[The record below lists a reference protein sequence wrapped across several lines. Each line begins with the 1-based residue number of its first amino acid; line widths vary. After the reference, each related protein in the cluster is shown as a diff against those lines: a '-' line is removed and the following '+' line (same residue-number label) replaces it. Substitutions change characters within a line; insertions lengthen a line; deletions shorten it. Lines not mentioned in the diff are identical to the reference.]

1 MRLTDSVGAAGLAN
15 NRGGPKMHVHIDMM
29 GVSCFGKLRQCTPLA
44 LHARRLLAQM
54 EFGHM
59 YLCFLSDRLIS
70 QRAL

>member
-1 MRLTDSVGAAGLAN
+1 
-15 NRGGPKMHVHIDMM
+15 MHVHIDMV

-59 YLCFLSDRLIS
+59 HLCFLSDRLIS
-70 QRAL
+70 ERAL